1 MSNCDC
7 GNLMDDGAWICDT
20 CIQKEEDIFKEHMK
34 MLNEEEQKQQLF
46 DEFINASLNLA
57 DELKRYKEE
66 IEGVEGVECDLS
78 DNEENFLK
86 TLCTWLD
93 SEEE

>member
-1 MSNCDC
+1 
-7 GNLMDDGAWICDT
+7 MDDGAWICDT

-46 DEFINASLNLA
+46 DEFIDASLNLA
-57 DELKRYKEE
+57 DEIERYKEE

-78 DNEENFLK
+78 DNEKNFLR
-86 TLCTWLD
+86 TLYVWLD